1 MSEFNGWPKIPPTN
15 TPRLTELM
23 IGDYYMLRVRFL
35 AFLMATS
42 LLASSS
48 ISAAQE
54 RTILAVM
61 DIQDNSGKLESSDV
75 RTANDFLRGLLLK
88 SGRFDVVDKSR
99 HEAKRREV
107 IEELRR
113 ESGDSCYDERCR
125 IQLGRELAADT
136 LLECTIGAMGTTCTF
151 TCELIPLEKGTAESS
166 GVAEFI
172 CGAKG
177 LVGAVRTVSS
187 QLTGAD
193 VDSVGS
199 PPQRGAFVER
209 NFGEEASSWQPIA
222 DVGVVT
228 AFESQPD
235 GATVVVDG
243 QVQCQSTPCSRTLVR
258 GRHHVSML
266 RENYVKVSRQIDVT
280 PESRRIEFKLEPDFG
295 WLTIQCA
302 VPGVQVEMDG
312 QPIGKTPLANY
323 PAARGGHRIVL
334 KDPRFLLRGKDVQIE
349 RGENEVVE
357 LEAVPRRGGLRIVA
371 TDSDGNDLAAQ
382 AFVDGFDLGAT
393 PVVAKAVVGSHRIVV
408 EYLGRRWEGEAIV
421 AENKTAEVHA
431 RISTR
436 PAPNRKVGRRVSGE
450 PLDSSL
456 WGRRGSKKQVDRK
469 KDFAKDAV
477 SLKIALQIALGFEAL
492 LDDQHADSA
501 GLFPIRIG
509 ILLDNWFQFALFADL
524 AFVLNPDAP
533 ESNGGGVDAAST
545 YSGLYGGSVAVWLP
559 TEDSNPSFY
568 VEALMGVSHVNDR
581 CTSWSKY
588 ETNCEAFEPWNPG
601 GSNTSWGTG
610 IRLGMGF
617 KSSGDR
623 GVRFLV
629 GGAARYQPVFG
640 ASLGAFI
647 GLPVSW

>member
-1 MSEFNGWPKIPPTN
+1 MN
-15 TPRLTELM
+15 R
-23 IGDYYMLRVRFL
+23 
-35 AFLMATS
+35 ATS
-42 LLASSS
+42 SIILTAILLLLPSSH
-48 ISAAQE
+48 SAAQE
-54 RTILAVM
+54 RFILAVM

-382 AFVDGFDLGAT
+382 AFVDGYDLGVT
-393 PVVAKAVVGSHRIVV
+393 PVVAKTGIGFHQVVVKYKGQEWKNEATVSEDETIDVRAQFSLRQITSPSTSRGLERSWSYSPNVV
-408 EYLGRRWEGEAIV
+408 A
-421 AENKTAEVHA
+421 ASPK
-431 RISTR
+431 SS
-436 PAPNRKVGRRVSGE
+436 VSAW
-450 PLDSSL
+450 PWVTL
-456 WGRRGSKKQVDRK
+456 
-469 KDFAKDAV
+469 
-477 SLKIALQIALGFEAL
+477 
-492 LDDQHADSA
+492 A
-501 GLFPIRIG
+501 GTIG
-509 ILLDNWFQFALFADL
+509 L
-524 AFVLNPDAP
+524 AG
-533 ESNGGGVDAAST
+533 GGGVLWAMGDAKLDELAAGRTQGMTQSAARLLEDDANLMQGMAIG
-545 YSGLYGGSVAVWLP
+545 SWMAGGLTAVVTILLVATPDDNEREAMRVV
-559 TEDSNPSFY
+559 PSFMPSR
-568 VEALMGVSHVNDR
+568 A
-581 CTSWSKY
+581 
-588 ETNCEAFEPWNPG
+588 
-601 GSNTSWGTG
+601 GT
-610 IRLGMGF
+610 
-617 KSSGDR
+617 
-623 GVRFLV
+623 
-629 GGAARYQPVFG
+629 VFG
-640 ASLGAFI
+640 LGGVF
-647 GLPVSW
+647 